1 MSDLNP
7 SGSAAG
13 YDLPIITNQYEDV
26 LDTLRENMKRMLLG
40 TGPAFTPPAGTPAA
54 PGLAFAPG
62 TGFSYSPAYGLT
74 FSFGGAEQLSMHS
87 AGMRLWPGKQLT
99 LPELPVNPTDAANK
113 GYIDALFATGPFLP
127 LAGGSISGN
136 LAVAGAL
143 TVAGSGVWTAANFNP
158 AAKATLGGDVSF
170 NSVTANGITS
180 AGSVSAS
187 GAAYAANWFRTT
199 TADTGLYSDV
209 HGVGVQLKAGRVDC
223 YGGVTYFGAPTIL
236 ATGAVYSYYSDDR
249 LKERLM
255 MIQAAC
261 ARLARLDAFIYKHND
276 LAKSLGFTDDEEH
289 IGLSAQQVKREI
301 PHAVARAPFDT
312 DDNGKS
318 KSGEDYLTIAYER
331 IVPVLVAAVNE
342 LNARVS
348 MIEQP
353 VLKK

>member
-13 YDLPIITNQYEDV
+13 YDLPLITNPYEDV
-26 LDTLRENMKRMLLG
+26 LDTLRENMKRLLTG
-40 TGPAFTPPAGTPAA
+40 TGPAVTTPPGTAAA

-62 TGFSYSPAYGLT
+62 TGFSYTPNGVAFSWAGTPIFTLVPAGV
-74 FSFGGAEQLSMHS
+74 AMP
-87 AGMRLWPGKQLT
+87 AGTT
-99 LPELPVNPTDAANK
+99 LVVTDTPTEATHAVNK
-113 GYIDALFATGPFLP
+113 GYVDGLFATGPFLP
-127 LAGGSISGN
+127 LAGGAVSGN
-136 LAVAGAL
+136 LAVGGAL
-143 TVAGSGVWTAANFNP
+143 TVAGSGVWTAANFDP
-158 AAKATLGGDVSF
+158 GAKATIGGDVSF
-170 NSVTANGITS
+170 NAVTVNTLTASGNVSS
-180 AGSVSAS
+180 AGAS
-187 GAAYAANWFRTT
+187 YAANWFRTT
-199 TADTGLYSDV
+199 AADTGLYSDI
-209 HGVGVQLKAGRVDC
+209 HGIGVQLKSGRVDI
-223 YGGVTYFGAPTIL
+223 YGGATYFGCPTVL
-236 ATGAVYSYYSDDR
+236 ASGAVYSYYSDDR
-249 LKERLM
+249 LKERLLM
-255 MIQAAC
+255 VQAAC
-261 ARLARLDAFIYKHND
+261 ARLARLDAFIYKHNA

-301 PHAVARAPFDT
+301 PQAVARAPFDT